1 MEKGDTKK
9 KENGRRKK
17 NDEEGKSLTKR
28 DSSNQLILLS
38 MSLVPMILQSLPDYS
53 RGAKGP

>member
-28 DSSNQLILLS
+28 EFKSTYFTEHVSSAHDPS
-38 MSLVPMILQSLPDYS
+38 VPARL
-53 RGAKGP
+53 

>member
-38 MSLVPMILQSLPDYS
+38 MSPVPMILQSLPDYN
-53 RGAKGP
+53 RGAKGL